1 MKSAFCQYC
10 GNFFK
15 VIADDYICVDC
26 RKIKNFMEVYVTES
40 ERKQFLLLQGRVLA
54 LESRL
59 ERFEKFW
66 GWKEQDKPSDEDIKA
81 YIFGGVK
88 EAK

>member
-54 LESRL
+54 LEDRL
-59 ERFEKFW
+59 ARFEKFW
-66 GWKEQDKPSDEDIKA
+66 GWKNQDKPSVEREKKIRYWATK
-81 YIFGGVK
+81 
-88 EAK
+88 